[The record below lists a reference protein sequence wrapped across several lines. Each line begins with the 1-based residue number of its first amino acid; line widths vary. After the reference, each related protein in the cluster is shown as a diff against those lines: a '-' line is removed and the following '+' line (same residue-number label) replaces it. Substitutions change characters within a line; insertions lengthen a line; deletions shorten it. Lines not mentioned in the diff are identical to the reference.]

1 VARPFTPPGGSPGAD
16 GEDPSVA
23 EAEIAAFL
31 ARSQKSG
38 RASETLPALSS
49 WMRQMERYPQLS
61 AAAQGELVAQYQ
73 RGRAAGE
80 KLNSGAKIG
89 VREERQLRESVRK
102 GERAIEYIV
111 ASNFRLVVL
120 IAREKAEG
128 RYGKERANDMLAD
141 LVGYANMALLE
152 AAQTFNPNAGPSFPT
167 FAAGKVRHAVMMNV
181 GRDHAV
187 KVPPSWTRLKRIISV
202 RQPAL
207 TAELG
212 RVPTR
217 DELKADLLRTCMEW
231 AYNKL
236 SPAERKLPQA
246 EREKLQ
252 MDRLRKQG
260 MLGAIDN
267 MEEVL
272 VQTQSLAALDAPM
285 KEDGSTLSDIIGG
298 EAPDFTSGLVADEMK
313 EAVVAVLL
321 ALPERDREIL
331 MYRYGFVDGECWPYQ
346 KISALY
352 NVSAERIRQIEKAAI
367 TKLRLP
373 GIGDQLGGFLG
384 HQVDDE

>member
-1 VARPFTPPGGSPGAD
+1 MARPFLPSSGSPGTD
-16 GEDPSVA
+16 GEDPSLA

-38 RASETLPALSS
+38 RASEALPALSS

-61 AAAQGELVAQYQ
+61 PAAQGELVAQYQ
-73 RGRAAGE
+73 EGRLAAKRLAAG
-80 KLNSGAKIG
+80 GKIS
-89 VREERQLRESVRK
+89 VREERQLREAVRK
-102 GERAIEYIV
+102 SDRGIEYIV

-167 FAAGKVRHAVMMNV
+167 FAATKVRHAVMMNI
-181 GRDHAV
+181 GRDHPV

-207 TAELG
+207 TTELG
-212 RVPTR
+212 RTPTR
-217 DELKADLLRTCMEW
+217 DELKADLLATCMEW

-236 SPAERKLPQA
+236 SAAERQLGPA

-260 MLGAIDN
+260 MLGALDN

-272 VQTQSLAALDAPM
+272 VQTQSLAQLDAPM
-285 KEDGSTLSDIIGG
+285 REDGSTLVDIVGG
-298 EAPDFTSGLVADEMK
+298 EAPDFMAGLMADEMK
-313 EAVVAVLL
+313 EAVAAVLMS
-321 ALPERDREIL
+321 LPDRDREIL
-331 MYRYGFVDGECWPYQ
+331 LYRYGFADGECWPYQ

-367 TKLRLP
+367 SKLRLP
-373 GIGDQLGGFLG
+373 GVGEHLGGFLG
-384 HQVDDE
+384 HQVDE